1 MASRRRRSKSWW
13 KQLRRSLI
21 EHRFSAAEGTL
32 GLAALALGLWLIWPA
47 TQVPDVDHRGIW
59 QRSLSQS
66 AQMVEVEAAP
76 PAGAERVAVS
86 RASVSVSAKREV
98 VGLFGAPNAALQRP
112 RLARVAAVMPEI
124 GPPLPQASPQ
134 PLLELPERLRPL
146 AAAPER
152 EATAPAQTAA
162 LTVPRQE
169 PAIGFLP
176 AWLRHAAVP
185 PTYDERPMIAV
196 VVDDLGLNRRN
207 TAALNQLKAPLTL
220 AFLPYAGALEEQAQA
235 GRAAGHELI
244 VHVPMQPLGR
254 DWPGPN
260 ALLASLGEEEFVR
273 RLQENLDRF
282 SGFVGINNHMGSL
295 LTTDPELMGLVMAEM
310 RRRDLLF
317 LDSKTTPDSVAL
329 QQARRHGV
337 PAVQRD
343 VFLDN
348 EINHSYVQRQ
358 LAATE
363 VVARRN
369 GMAVAIGH
377 PHDVTIEALRRWLPT
392 LERRGFRLVPL
403 STIVARTSCLAEV
416 VVVASCGP
424 IQAAGAEDPPPEA
437 PAERS

>member
-1 MASRRRRSKSWW
+1 MASRRRRSKSIW

-21 EHRFSAAEGTL
+21 EHRFSAAEGSL
-32 GLAALALGLWLIWPA
+32 GLVALALGLWLIWPA
-47 TQVPDVDHRGIW
+47 TQAPDVDHRSIW

-76 PAGAERVAVS
+76 PSGAGRVPVS

-112 RLARVAAVMPEI
+112 RLARIATAMPEI
-124 GPPLPQASPQ
+124 GPLATEARAQ

-146 AAAPER
+146 PAPSRE

-169 PAIGFLP
+169 PALGYLP
-176 AWLRHAAVP
+176 AWLRYAAVP

-196 VVDDLGLNRRN
+196 VMDDLGLNRRN
-207 TAALNQLKAPLTL
+207 TAALNDLKAPLTL
-220 AFLPYAGALEEQAQA
+220 AFLPYAGALEEQARA

-244 VHVPMQPLGR
+244 VHVPMEPLGR

-260 ALLASLGEEEFVR
+260 ALLASLGEEEFTR

-295 LTTDPELMGLVMAEM
+295 LTTDRDLMGLVMAEM

-329 QQARRHGV
+329 AMARRHGV
-337 PAVQRD
+337 PSVQRD

-348 EINHSYVQRQ
+348 EINPAYVRRQ

-363 VVARRN
+363 EVARRT

-377 PHDVTIEALRRWLPT
+377 PHDVTIEALRYWLPT

-403 STIVARTSCLAEV
+403 STVVARASCLREV
-416 VVVASCGP
+416 VMASCGP
-424 IQAAGAEDPPPEA
+424 IQAAGTEEAPPVEPPE
-437 PAERS
+437 RS